1 MSDFLQMMRKMRDD
15 DGEPEREERGK
26 RASPA
31 SAAGHGYSKYSSAF
45 LARGQRAP
53 PSTLSGASRFQAN
66 LSCTR
71 RVECTKGPEAPMIRP
86 KSLRQLAAYSISL
99 PAFAISPKMAKE
111 TVYMP
116 SQVAA
121 QVLGNG
127 AKKIEPAV
135 NRNERDNSER
145 NGNGRI

>member
-1 MSDFLQMMRKMRDD
+1 MIHRGVLGISGRVVRHAGRGRGSRHRMSAVHRTGMQQPRIADD

-45 LARGQRAP
+45 LTRGQRAP

-99 PAFAISPKMAKE
+99 PAFAVSPKMAKE

-116 SQVAA
+116 SQV
-121 QVLGNG
+121 
-127 AKKIEPAV
+127 
-135 NRNERDNSER
+135 
-145 NGNGRI
+145 